1 RVLDQLVELILDRTN
16 DPAFLILVRREP
28 LKTPGQCFLQMLAML
43 SDHRV
48 RRELREPEFRGI
60 DLREDDV
67 DSEKL
72 DRSLL
77 VGGEQELEAPHIR
90 GAKEQLHSVRP
101 HVLVDDEIVV
111 TMRSHGYGW
120 LRLGFD

>member
-1 RVLDQLVELILDRTN
+1 ILGKLIELILDRAN
-16 DPAFLILVRREP
+16 DPPLPVLVRREAFQ
-28 LKTPGQCFLQMLAML
+28 TPGQCFPQMLAMPSNYRL
-43 SDHRV
+43 RHEF
-48 RRELREPEFRGI
+48 RELELRGI
-60 DLREDDV
+60 DLCKDDI

-90 GAKEQLHSVRP
+90 GAEEQLHGVRP